1 MGALL
6 EDLKALTDK
15 DRELLFYRI
24 KEWQNGEN
32 GASSTG
38 GKKRLNA
45 YITADNGLNITEL
58 RSDIHDRLPEYMVP
72 SAIVELP
79 EFPLLPNGKVDKRAL
94 KNIGAEQ
101 QGSQEEVL
109 SRPLNE
115 VEEKLTELWKEVLN
129 LETVGIRENFFDIGG
144 DSLMSIQLIAKARDK
159 GIMLS
164 PNQLFDHQTIESLA
178 AFISDNKGQ
187 EEQWDYLVALRK
199 EGTKA
204 PLFCIHA
211 GGGHVFFYNKL
222 TEHIDSDRPLYAIQP
237 SGLYGD
243 KQLHG
248 SIEEMTSD
256 YIRAMRSLQPVG
268 PYNVMVYCFSAAVG
282 HEMAIQMEQQGLDYN
297 LIVVDTMVRPWSLNS
312 PDRLK
317 LRISGFIKR
326 FFRNPFKSIRF
337 MIEDRIWMIRP
348 ALIKWFGNDDQKA
361 LETLRTN
368 LVKVCLAYDWKPH
381 NTQISLILT
390 KKPDERINT
399 MILDSWKEEISADIK
414 VLHTKGNHRTLFEKS
429 DVPYVA
435 KKIEECIREKKS

>member
-1 MGALL
+1 MGAFL

-38 GKKRLNA
+38 NKKRLRA
-45 YITADNGLNITEL
+45 YITADKGLDINEL
-58 RSDIHDRLPEYMVP
+58 RSDIQDRLPDYMLP
-72 SAIVELP
+72 SAIVEIP

-94 KNIGAEQ
+94 KKIRSEKLTRP
-101 QGSQEEVL
+101 EEEL
-109 SRPLNE
+109 SRPLTE
-115 VEEKLTELWKEVLN
+115 VEEKLSDLWKEVLN
-129 LETVGIRENFFDIGG
+129 LEAVGIRENFFDIGG
-144 DSLMSIQLIAKARDK
+144 DSLMSIQLIAKARDI

-178 AFISDNKGQ
+178 AFISDHKG
-187 EEQWDYLVALRK
+187 EKEQWDYLVALRK
-199 EGTKA
+199 EGSKA

-222 TEHIDSDRPLYAIQP
+222 TEHIDPERPLYAIQP
-237 SGLYGD
+237 SGLYGE

-256 YIRAMRSLQPVG
+256 YIRAMRSVQPVG

-282 HEMAIQMEQQGLDYN
+282 HEMAIQMKRQGLDYN

-317 LRISGFIKR
+317 LRVSGFIKR
-326 FFRNPFKSIRF
+326 FFRNPFKTIRF

-348 ALIKWFGNDDQKA
+348 TLIKWFGNDDQKA
-361 LETLRTN
+361 LEKLRTN

-381 NTQISLILT
+381 NTGISLILT
-390 KKPDERINT
+390 NKPDERINT
-399 MILDSWKEEISADIK
+399 MILNSWKEEIDADIK

-435 KKIEECIREKKS
+435 KKIEECILERNS